1 MSSLIRYFGGKH
13 EMAPWIC
20 DIIDEW
26 QFSCYVELFFGAG
39 HVLFELLARR
49 PTNRLRIIINDL
61 SRVVYSF
68 WRCVSH
74 GKLNKKLCAK
84 LEATP
89 YGSDFLGC
97 AARLKNKAELKAGK
111 LSNRELVENA
121 WALYVLCRQSFGG
134 IIHINPGLSCIYKGD
149 GGSSLSAFH
158 NNQLNIVKYYD
169 LIHHAQILNHD
180 AFNLLG
186 RLVKKESVL
195 IYADPPYYTGDDGKN
210 VSGYIINQLDFSWH
224 KRLVEL
230 LSLCRGVVL
239 LSYAENAEIDAL
251 ISGIGGWERRVFVK
265 NSTNSTHECGGSQ
278 TFYNDVLYVRGSKDK
293 RVQLGLFD

>member
-49 PTNRLRIIINDL
+49 PTNRLSIIINDL

-89 YGSDFLGC
+89 YGSDFLRC
-97 AARLKNKAELKAGK
+97 AARLKNKAELKSGK

-134 IIHINPGLSCIYKGD
+134 IIHINPGLSYSLLGD
-149 GGSSLSAFH
+149 MSSINGFR

-169 LIHHAQILNHD
+169 LIRHAQILNHD
-180 AFNLLG
+180 AFKLLG

-195 IYADPPYYTGDDGKN
+195 IYADPPYYTGVDGKC

-224 KRLVEL
+224 KQLVEL

-251 ISGIGGWERRVFVK
+251 ISGIGGWELRVFVK
-265 NSTNSTHECGGSQ
+265 RSTASNREVGGSQ
-278 TFYNDVLYVRGSKDK
+278 TFYNEILYVRGSKDK
-293 RVQLGLFD
+293 RVQLGLFN